1 MTETWR
7 SFHFLTSD
15 IAGIL
20 AGFALFSLLAFLPGY
35 SIGWLANVFE
45 FRARSLPFRLV
56 ASVPVSLAVVPVTGY
71 TVGRWFGLD
80 AVWLVYVALWIAAIS
95 SGALRRGPHSS
106 FARDFRRL
114 WPFIALIGGWLT
126 IAFLS
131 LADLPMGHRL
141 YFSIID
147 FDYSVRIAFTHSIA
161 AFGLPARNPF
171 FFPGHAVDLRYHY
184 LWMIPCAEICR
195 LGMPLVDARSAF
207 IAGTMWVGVGMI
219 SLIPLSLRLI
229 DSSPRTLLRQS
240 RIGIALLAVTGL
252 DIIPA
257 LLMVWL
263 NRAGFVS
270 GISPSVEWWNEQV
283 DGWLY
288 TMLWEP
294 HYICSFIACLTGFLM
309 VCGMP
314 PRAPGRQ
321 RIVSGILSG
330 IAFASAAGC
339 GIYVAMVFATFLGM
353 WLLVIV
359 VRKRW
364 SEATAL
370 IIGGGVAA
378 ALTRPFFA
386 SLQDSF
392 SRAGGSSQLVGG
404 PHLFEFSIRAF
415 APVEI
420 LLKLSPHWQRS
431 VADLI
436 LLPLNYFV
444 ELGVYFA
451 AGWMFW
457 TRFKARRRS
466 ATRAELA
473 GCLLLA
479 TSVLIC
485 TFVKSTIIANND
497 LGWRGF
503 LPAQF
508 VLLLWAADILS
519 ERASRTPLVRV
530 LLVLGLAGVI
540 YDLAILRFYP
550 FLSDLGKVPEI
561 AWLGNDNLVG
571 LRTLANREAYE
582 WLRAR
587 TPETSVVQQNPQP
600 VYQDTFFGAYG
611 HRQTIAVGGDCGS
624 GFGGDQRECASV
636 MKTLVPLFAGAQVM
650 ADVCR
655 TLPISFIVAKDT
667 DQAWRDHSSWIW
679 SETPVF
685 RNNFV
690 RIFACQ
696 AVLPTNLP

>member
-1 MTETWR
+1 VTENWP
-7 SFHFLTSD
+7 SFHFLMSD
-15 IAGIL
+15 LAGIL

-35 SIGWLANVFE
+35 AIGWLGDVFE

-56 ASVPVSLAVVPVTGY
+56 ASVPVSLAVVPITGY
-71 TVGRWFGLD
+71 TVGRWLGFD
-80 AVWLVYVALWIAAIS
+80 AVWLVYVALWVAAVS
-95 SGALRRGPHSS
+95 SGGLRRVAHSS
-106 FARDFRRL
+106 FACDFRRL
-114 WPFIALIGGWLT
+114 WPFIVLIGGWMT

-131 LADLPMGHRL
+131 LADLPVGHRL

-171 FFPGHAVDLRYHY
+171 FFPGHAIDLRYHY
-184 LWMIPCAEICR
+184 LWMIPCAQICR

-219 SLIPLSLRLI
+219 SLIPLSLRLF
-229 DSSPRTLLRQS
+229 DSSPRILLRQS

-252 DIIPA
+252 DIVPA

-294 HYICSFIACLTGFLM
+294 HYICSLIACLTGFLI
-309 VCGMP
+309 VWSLP
-314 PRAPGRQ
+314 PQAPRQQ
-321 RIVSGILSG
+321 RIVSGILAG
-330 IAFASAAGC
+330 IAFASAVGC
-339 GIYVAMVFATFLGM
+339 GIYVALVFATFLGI
-353 WLLVIV
+353 WLPVIL

-364 SEATAL
+364 GEAAAL

-378 ALTRPFFA
+378 VLIRPFFA

-392 SRAGGSSQLVGG
+392 SRGVGG
-404 PHLFEFSIRAF
+404 AHLFEFSIRAF

-431 VADLI
+431 VADLL
-436 LLPLNYFV
+436 LLPLNYFI
-444 ELGVYFA
+444 ELGVFFA
-451 AGWMFW
+451 VGWIFRM
-457 TRFKARRRS
+457 RLKARKRS

-473 GCLLLA
+473 GCLLAA

-485 TFVKSTIIANND
+485 TFVKSTVVANND

-519 ERASRTPLVRV
+519 ERDSRTPLIRL
-530 LLVLGLAGVI
+530 LLVLGLAGAI
-540 YDLAILRFYP
+540 YDMAILRFYP
-550 FLSDLGKVPEI
+550 LLSDLGEVPGI

-571 LRTLANREAYE
+571 LRTFANREAYE

-587 TPETSVVQQNPQP
+587 TPETSVIQQNPEP

-611 HRQTIAVGGDCGS
+611 DRQTIAVGGDCGS
-624 GFGGDQRECASV
+624 GFGGDPRECASV

-655 TLPISFIVAKDT
+655 TLPINDIVARDT
-667 DQAWRDHSSWIW
+667 DRAWRDRSSWVW
-679 SETPVF
+679 TDTPVF

-696 AVLPTNLP
+696 SVLPREFP